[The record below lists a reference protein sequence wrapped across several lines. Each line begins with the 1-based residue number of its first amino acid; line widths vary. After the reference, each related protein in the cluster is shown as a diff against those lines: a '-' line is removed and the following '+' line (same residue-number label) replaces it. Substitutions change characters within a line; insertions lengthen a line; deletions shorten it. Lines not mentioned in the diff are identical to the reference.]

1 MLVQVV
7 QSHFNSKFGWKLG
20 VQQHPKG
27 SQQAALA
34 TGAPPLRK
42 MQPLVSEHSHVQV
55 VRDAPSFVCLLDN
68 KHCFSSCVQF
78 GSQQPLVILKG
89 AKVLRR
95 TKINRGRKESTT
107 NTDDL
112 VEAVLNSVLGSSA
125 ACSHQDDF
133 SRCEDCNGRVF
144 AELCQDSQ
152 EMAEFACSVFCSPED
167 FVKAC
172 CVCVVLHP

>member
-7 QSHFNSKFGWKLG
+7 QSHFNSKLGWKLG
-20 VQQHPKG
+20 VQRHPKG

-55 VRDAPSFVCLLDN
+55 VRNAPSFVCLLDN
-68 KHCFSSCVQF
+68 KHCFSSCVRF
-78 GSQQPLVILKG
+78 GSQQPLIIHKG

-125 ACSHQDDF
+125 VVIKMIFQ
-133 SRCEDCNGRVF
+133 RVRIAMVESLLSCVKTVKRWQNLHAVFF
-144 AELCQDSQ
+144 AAQKIL
-152 EMAEFACSVFCSPED
+152 
-167 FVKAC
+167 
-172 CVCVVLHP
+172 